1 MVFNVLLAVY
11 VGVVSKTGLARNCS
25 SPLLIRFLL
34 KNLMLVIKIKMN
46 YFGYHQA
53 TVVTYKYGNFFH
65 CNTKIVCLRTS
76 NGKMTQTLV
85 SVGEKD
91 KTIFLWFKVRFI
103 RTYFHGGSK
112 EDNL

>member
-1 MVFNVLLAVY
+1 
-11 VGVVSKTGLARNCS
+11 
-25 SPLLIRFLL
+25 
-34 KNLMLVIKIKMN
+34 MLVIKIKMN

-85 SVGEKD
+85 SVGGKGQD
-91 KTIFLWFKVRFI
+91 
-103 RTYFHGGSK
+103 YFFGLK
-112 EDNL
+112 